1 MSIILGS
8 TEKCSPFHFYKSK
21 GVWTSEFNSRFHYK
35 VEDKHPDSRFERII
49 LLVNVSVPKYNALFS
64 YAIQHQF
71 EAIQITN
78 LVITLEGQ
86 TPSCSDILS
95 ICC

>member
-35 VEDKHPDSRFERII
+35 VEDKHPDSRFEKII
-49 LLVNVSVPKYNALFS
+49 LLINVSVPKYDSFFRCYPAPF
-64 YAIQHQF
+64 
-71 EAIQITN
+71 
-78 LVITLEGQ
+78 
-86 TPSCSDILS
+86 
-95 ICC
+95 